1 MDMTTAI
8 GIAAAPAIVASV
20 VAVFRPLLLR
30 YVTSDAIPPIALA
43 LGVGYT
49 VLAWQG
55 GAIEA
60 GNGVVA
66 ALLGVTVG
74 LGAAGA
80 REVTN
85 HYRGNN

>member
-1 MDMTTAI
+1 MDVTAAI
-8 GIAAAPAIVASV
+8 GIAAAPAIVAAV
-20 VAVFRPLLLR
+20 VSVFRPLLLR
-30 YVTSDAIPPIALA
+30 YLSNDAIPPIAMA

-55 GAIEA
+55 GVIDAENVIVA
-60 GNGVVA
+60 G
-66 ALLGVTVG
+66 LLGVPVG

-85 HYRGNN
+85 HYRGQ